1 MQITEIRIKLL
12 ENTSSRQR
20 LCAFCSIILDD
31 AFVVRDI
38 KILSGNQGYFI
49 AMPSR
54 KLAFHGPHCRQKN
67 SIGANFCSHCGGRI
81 AQSDPYRD
89 LLTTCPNKAFVDVAH
104 PINAASRDRVH
115 HAIIEAYEAELERS
129 RRPNYVSSYQ
139 EYGDD

>member
-54 KLAFHGPHCRQKN
+54 R
-67 SIGANFCSHCGGRI
+67 SIARI
-81 AQSDPYRD
+81 VGKRIRLVQTSVVIAAEESLKAIP
-89 LLTTCPNKAFVDVAH
+89 TATC
-104 PINAASRDRVH
+104 
-115 HAIIEAYEAELERS
+115 
-129 RRPNYVSSYQ
+129 
-139 EYGDD
+139 